1 VAKNPLI
8 VTINNNGAYDDASF
22 WSIACVVERG
32 RKVIEVRPEWTPP
45 QPGND
50 ALSYKGLVEHVL
62 FLFRKVVWKRN
73 RIARLDHAKW
83 RNSPH
88 VDLTE

>member
-1 VAKNPLI
+1 M
-8 VTINNNGAYDDASF
+8 
-22 WSIACVVERG
+22 VERG

-62 FLFRKVVWKRN
+62 FLFRKGCLEKEQDRT
-73 RIARLDHAKW
+73 
-83 RNSPH
+83 S
-88 VDLTE
+88 

>member
-1 VAKNPLI
+1 MFVQPLRKLLS
-8 VTINNNGAYDDASF
+8 GAQKTLYAT

-32 RKVIEVRPEWTPP
+32 CKVIEVRPEWTPP